1 MTKKILAAVTMS
13 VVLLLLPTAAGAA
26 TARDGAGAGYGAHVS
41 DHARAE
47 GGFSG
52 SMNPGDHR
60 GFAGFSDHH

>member
-1 MTKKILAAVTMS
+1 MMKKILAAVAVS
-13 VVLLLLPTAAGAA
+13 VVLVLLPTAASAA

-41 DHARAE
+41 AHARTE

-60 GFAGFSDHH
+60 GFAGFFDHH